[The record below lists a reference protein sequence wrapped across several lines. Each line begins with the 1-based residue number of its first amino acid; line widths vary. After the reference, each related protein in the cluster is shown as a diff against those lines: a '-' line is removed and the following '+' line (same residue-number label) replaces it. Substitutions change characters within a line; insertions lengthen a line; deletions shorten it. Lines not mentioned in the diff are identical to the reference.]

1 MKNIA
6 AIIFSSAFLTLHS
19 FGTSYIVSSLGKTE
33 WVGTGGASVPEGGT
47 AGNFATG
54 TVVAGST
61 FAKFQ
66 MLNAANNQRA
76 FDMKVTVSGFV
87 GTFNTTNNSGLM
99 IAQTSN
105 SQGLTD
111 SGTLSVLT
119 SFNNNGGATEVTLLF
134 EFFMPDTNNPVGVAM
149 EITSFDYDFG
159 QYLRVNNADFIGGA
173 FGSAL
178 TRTNPTETTTRWES
192 ASNSSV
198 TFADAS
204 SAVALNNV
212 ADSSFSMTLGKLSG
226 AGNSLF
232 MFEFRDPSVN
242 LSSPLTNF
250 QVVPEPSVA
259 LFAGLSVLLLQRRR
273 RS

>member
-19 FGTSYIVSSLGKTE
+19 FGISYIVGNDGKTE
-33 WVGTGGASVPEGGT
+33 WVGTGASVPGSGT
-47 AGNFATG
+47 VDNFATG

-61 FAKFQ
+61 FAKFR
-66 MLNAANNQRA
+66 MLNASDSQRA

-87 GTFNTTNNSGLM
+87 GTFNTNNNSGLM
-99 IAQTSN
+99 IAQTSD

-134 EFFMPDTNNPVGVAM
+134 EFFMPERSDPVGVAM
-149 EITSFDYDFG
+149 EITSFDYDYS
-159 QYLRVNNADFIGGA
+159 QYLRVNNSDFTNVA
-173 FGSAL
+173 FGSL
-178 TRTNPTETTTRWES
+178 MTQTNPTATTTRWES
-192 ASNSSV
+192 PNNSV
-198 TFADAS
+198 NAVFTDPKN
-204 SAVALNNV
+204 AVALNNV
-212 ADSSFSMTLGKLSG
+212 ADSSFSITLGKLSG
-226 AGNSLF
+226 GGNSLF

-242 LSSPLTNF
+242 LSTPLTNF